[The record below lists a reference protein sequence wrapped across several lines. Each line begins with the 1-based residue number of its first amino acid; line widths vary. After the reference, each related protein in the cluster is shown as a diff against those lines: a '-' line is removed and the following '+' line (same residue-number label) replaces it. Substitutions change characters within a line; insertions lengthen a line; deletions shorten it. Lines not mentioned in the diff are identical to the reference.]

1 MFNKYAINVVTA
13 RERHAGGATLLD
25 VRTKEEWR
33 QGHVPGSVRVSL
45 DSISQRRDALAR
57 QYAGNEVLVICRSGN
72 RSARAAAM
80 FRDMGITAINV
91 RGGINA
97 WSRKDLPLK
106 KGQ

>member
-1 MFNKYAINVVTA
+1 MFNKYAINVATA
-13 RERHAGGATLLD
+13 HERHAAGATLLD

-45 DSISQRRDALAR
+45 ESIPQRRQALAR
-57 QYAGNEVLVICRSGN
+57 QYGDAELLLICRSGN

-80 FRDMGITAINV
+80 FRDMGVTAINV

-97 WSRKDLPLK
+97 WNRKDLPIK